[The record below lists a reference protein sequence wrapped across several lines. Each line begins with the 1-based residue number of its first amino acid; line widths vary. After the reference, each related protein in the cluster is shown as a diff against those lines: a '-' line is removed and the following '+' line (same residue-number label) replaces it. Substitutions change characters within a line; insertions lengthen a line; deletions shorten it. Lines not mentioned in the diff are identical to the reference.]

1 MSANTSAAK
10 TSAATSADADKYI
23 VFGIDFTDFLGT
35 GIDLSGLIDTLGG
48 AFNFEISSILS
59 CLLSIFSIF
68 ILIFVVSGKGKG
80 KGKGTGLKI
89 PGIGTL
95 SPQQPLVIQ
104 MPMQTAA
111 YPFNSSPFPRDS

>member
-1 MSANTSAAK
+1 MSANTSGSSS
-10 TSAATSADADKYI
+10 TTPADADKYI

-35 GIDLSGLIDTLGG
+35 GIDLSGLIDTIGG
-48 AFNFEISSILS
+48 AFNFEISSCLS

-68 ILIFVVSGKGKG
+68 ILIFFVSKKGGKQGK
-80 KGKGTGLKI
+80 GLKI

-95 SPQQPLVIQ
+95 GPQQPLVIE

-111 YPFNSSPFPRDS
+111 YPFNSSPFPRDT

>member
-10 TSAATSADADKYI
+10 TSADKYI
-23 VFGIDFTDFLGT
+23 VFGIDFTDFLGL
-35 GIDLSGLIDTLGG
+35 DLSGFIDTLGG
-48 AFNFEISSILS
+48 ALNFEISSILS

-68 ILIFVVSGKGKG
+68 ILIFVVTSGKSKG
-80 KGKGTGLKI
+80 KSKGLEI
-89 PGIGTL
+89 PGVGTL

>member
-10 TSAATSADADKYI
+10 TSDADKYI

-35 GIDLSGLIDTLGG
+35 GTDLSGIIDTIGG
-48 AFNFEISSILS
+48 ALNFEIFSILS

-68 ILIFVVSGKGKG
+68 ILIFVVTSGESKGKS
-80 KGKGTGLKI
+80 KGLEI
-89 PGIGTL
+89 PGVGTL

-104 MPMQTAA
+104 MPIMSKP
-111 YPFNSSPFPRDS
+111 YPFNDSPFPRDT